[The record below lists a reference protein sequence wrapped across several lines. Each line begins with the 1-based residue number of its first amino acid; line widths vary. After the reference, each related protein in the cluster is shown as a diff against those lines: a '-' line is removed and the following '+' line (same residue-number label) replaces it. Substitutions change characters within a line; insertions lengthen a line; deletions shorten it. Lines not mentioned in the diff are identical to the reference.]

1 MNRKLAFS
9 LLLGAFAVSSWAQQ
23 AVTVKGTVKDAE
35 NNPVIGATVVV
46 KGTTIGT
53 TTDIDGNYTINVT
66 PGQVLEFSYV
76 GMQQSSITVGDKNV
90 INITMADGELLDEV
104 VVIGYGTVKKRD
116 LTGAVASVSS
126 KDLQANIAK
135 SAAGALQ
142 GRIAGVS
149 VSNVGGQPG
158 SGMSINIRGLSS
170 LGSNTPLYVIDGVY
184 GDINMVDPADI
195 ASLEVLKDASATAI
209 YGSRAANG
217 VVLITTKGG
226 KKETPTT
233 IDVNV
238 YSGFQNIAK
247 KLDVLDA
254 QQWISVM
261 KQTGFLPDE
270 VKNFQGAGT
279 NWQDEVY
286 RTAPVTKANLN
297 ISGGTKTA
305 TYNVSAGYINQ
316 QGILLNS
323 GYSAFNV
330 RAKNTFSFF
339 NDHFRVGNT
348 LLVKTADK
356 QINELSITDP
366 LRQNP
371 LMKVK
376 DPDQLGGYAGIE
388 PWMKNMDNPVG
399 ASELYDRQRHNME
412 LLLNAYAE
420 VDLGL
425 KGLKYKLN
433 FGYNKNNGRSYNYN
447 PEYNFGSGAIQSSL
461 SEGASFGDQWLVE
474 NTLHY
479 DNTFGKHTVSGLFGY
494 SAQENKDRSFGASR
508 KDIPAGTN
516 AIGAGATKEQSTS
529 GSLQE
534 HSLVSLFARAMY
546 SYDSRYMISASIR
559 RDGSSRF
566 ADGHR
571 YGVFPSVS
579 AGWNIMNEHFFE
591 NAKKTVDELKL
602 RLSYGVLG
610 NQEIGNYTTQSTAT
624 SGINYVQG
632 GQWWMGSSTGINWV
646 SPKDL
651 TWEETRT
658 TNIGLDASFFNGKLS
673 FNADY
678 FIQETKDVLLSIA
691 MPSSVGMG
699 GSPTMNA
706 GTIQNKGFEFVVN
719 HRNTVGEVY
728 YNVGVNISTVSNKIK
743 EITVGSDKQE
753 YAGYNPQGEGTV
765 TWAKVGDP
773 IGAFY
778 VVKTDGI
785 FQNEQEIQ
793 AHTTADGKLIQPD
806 AQPGDIRFI
815 DYNGDGQISDD
826 DRQYAGSPFPDV
838 TFGIRGNVQYK
849 GFDLGLF
856 FDGMIGN
863 KIYNYTRC
871 RMESMNEFT
880 NFGTSTLN
888 AWTEQNRNTDM
899 PRFTQEDKNE
909 NRRRCSDRWLENG
922 SFFRLKT
929 LEFGYTLPQNLLTP
943 LRMNNLRIYTAMD
956 NLFTATKYTGYT
968 PDLGQ
973 NDGQNGGGDSTMTRG
988 CDHGRFPLA
997 RTITFGVQLNF

>member
-1 MNRKLAFS
+1 M
-9 LLLGAFAVSSWAQQ
+9 
-23 AVTVKGTVKDAE
+23 
-35 NNPVIGATVVV
+35 
-46 KGTTIGT
+46 
-53 TTDIDGNYTINVT
+53 
-66 PGQVLEFSYV
+66 
-76 GMQQSSITVGDKNV
+76 
-90 INITMADGELLDEV
+90 
-104 VVIGYGTVKKRD
+104 
-116 LTGAVASVSS
+116 
-126 KDLQANIAK
+126 
-135 SAAGALQ
+135 
-142 GRIAGVS
+142 
-149 VSNVGGQPG
+149 
-158 SGMSINIRGLSS
+158 
-170 LGSNTPLYVIDGVY
+170 
-184 GDINMVDPADI
+184 
-195 ASLEVLKDASATAI
+195 
-209 YGSRAANG
+209 
-217 VVLITTKGG
+217 
-226 KKETPTT
+226 
-233 IDVNV
+233 
-238 YSGFQNIAK
+238 
-247 KLDVLDA
+247 
-254 QQWISVM
+254 
-261 KQTGFLPDE
+261 
-270 VKNFQGAGT
+270 
-279 NWQDEVY
+279 
-286 RTAPVTKANLN
+286 
-297 ISGGTKTA
+297 
-305 TYNVSAGYINQ
+305 
-316 QGILLNS
+316 
-323 GYSAFNV
+323 
-330 RAKNTFSFF
+330 
-339 NDHFRVGNT
+339 
-348 LLVKTADK
+348 
-356 QINELSITDP
+356 
-366 LRQNP
+366 
-371 LMKVK
+371 
-376 DPDQLGGYAGIE
+376 
-388 PWMKNMDNPVG
+388 
-399 ASELYDRQRHNME
+399 
-412 LLLNAYAE
+412 
-420 VDLGL
+420 
-425 KGLKYKLN
+425 
-433 FGYNKNNGRSYNYN
+433 
-447 PEYNFGSGAIQSSL
+447 
-461 SEGASFGDQWLVE
+461 
-474 NTLHY
+474 
-479 DNTFGKHTVSGLFGY
+479 FGY

-838 TFGIRGNVQYK
+838 TFGIRGQRS
-849 GFDLGLF
+849 
-856 FDGMIGN
+856 I
-863 KIYNYTRC
+863 
-871 RMESMNEFT
+871 
-880 NFGTSTLN
+880 
-888 AWTEQNRNTDM
+888 Q
-899 PRFTQEDKNE
+899 
-909 NRRRCSDRWLENG
+909 
-922 SFFRLKT
+922 
-929 LEFGYTLPQNLLTP
+929 
-943 LRMNNLRIYTAMD
+943 RI
-956 NLFTATKYTGYT
+956 
-968 PDLGQ
+968 
-973 NDGQNGGGDSTMTRG
+973 
-988 CDHGRFPLA
+988 
-997 RTITFGVQLNF
+997 